1 MMFNQL
7 FEDIGSMKAN
17 IKSIDEK
24 QDMLLRM
31 LEEQAVKKAEFSLFK
46 KVFFSAMS
54 IIVASISFIYI
65 QILGK

>member
-1 MMFNQL
+1 MFNQL